1 MQPNKFILVGGLII
15 IVFGATNAA
24 INNKPE
30 TPVFAGGI
38 GLLLIASLMDA
49 IGGPLRGVG
58 NGLVGLAVL
67 TVLLVEGPSVISAIQ
82 NKQKAVKGA

>member
-1 MQPNKFILVGGLII
+1 MEPNKPLLVGGLII
-15 IVFGATNAA
+15 ITFGALNAA

-38 GLLLIASLMDA
+38 GVVLIASLLDA
-49 IGGPLRGVG
+49 FGGPLRGVA

-82 NKQKAVKGA
+82 NKQGTKKQ